1 MAGEQRGDPEVGMG
15 PQAAG
20 ASLGAGTLV
29 WFRKGLR
36 LHDNR
41 ALGSALARS
50 GRLVYPVF
58 VLDPWFLHPTK
69 VGPNRIRFL
78 LESLSDLD
86 SGLRRDLGTR
96 LIVLRGSPEEVL
108 PLAARDWGCGMC
120 CYEKDTEP
128 YAKERDAKVAAALQ
142 EVAGCGAEASPGHT
156 LWDMDA
162 LLAACGGRAPQTMT
176 SFLALAKKVG
186 DPGPPEPA
194 PTGLALASPPAP
206 FTWDATSHGVPGMG
220 DLPHYV
226 EASRTDEERK
236 AKCPF
241 RGGETEALER
251 LARLGQERGAGAGQ
265 APRGDAYIHAF
276 SKPDTSPTCPTQ
288 PSTTAL
294 SPYLKFGCLSART
307 VYARLKEAEAR
318 KGAGPQTQPPVSLL
332 GQLYWREH
340 FYLLGHQMGGAF
352 GRMHGSPIAK
362 QVPWERNAALVR
374 AWKEARTGFPW
385 IDACM
390 VQLREQGWMHHLG
403 RHAVACF
410 LTRGDLWQ
418 HWEEGAA
425 VFDELLL
432 DADWSLNSANWLW
445 LSASAFF
452 AQYFRVYGPHSF
464 AKKTDPTGAYVRHF
478 LPALR
483 HMPDKYIYEPWTAP
497 RDVQERAKC
506 IVGVDYPFPL
516 VDHAAASK
524 ANIDRLK
531 LAYSAAKDGKAP
543 PAEDVAAV
551 ETHAGDTAVAVAP
564 GVVEYT
570 PGVRVMNYGGTDG
583 TSPAP
588 EPAPGTKRSG
598 GGGSKQTTLDAL
610 VKRPKT

>member
-1 MAGEQRGDPEVGMG
+1 MS
-15 PQAAG
+15 
-20 ASLGAGTLV
+20 ASVGAGTLV

-41 ALGSALARS
+41 ALSAALQRS
-50 GRLVYPVF
+50 GKLVYPVF
-58 VLDPWFLHPTK
+58 VLDPWFLHPSK

-86 SGLRRDLGTR
+86 RGLERDLGTR
-96 LIVLRGSPEEVL
+96 LIVLRGNPAET
-108 PLAARDWGCGMC
+108 LAEAAKDWNCGMC

-128 YAKERDAKVAAALQ
+128 YAKERDAKVDKALG
-142 EVAGCGAEASPGHT
+142 EVGCSTESSPGHT
-156 LWDMDA
+156 LWDMDDL
-162 LLAACGGRAPQTMT
+162 LLACSGKAPQTMT

-186 DPGPPEPA
+186 DPGVPLPSPKGLSLAAPPP
-194 PTGLALASPPAP
+194 PFSFDASK
-206 FTWDATSHGVPGMG
+206 HGVPEMA
-220 DLPHYV
+220 DLPHYA
-226 EASRTDEERK
+226 EASKGEADSK

-241 RGGETEALER
+241 RGGETEGLER
-251 LARLGQERGAGAGQ
+251 LRTLGGVG
-265 APRGDAYIHAF
+265 RGDAYIRGF

-294 SPYLKFGCLSART
+294 SPYLKFGCVSPRA
-307 VYARLKEAEAR
+307 VYQRLTEAEG
-318 KGAGPQTQPPVSLL
+318 KGAQTQPPVSLM

-340 FYLLGHQMGGAF
+340 FYLLGHQMGGSF
-352 GRMHGSPIAK
+352 GRMHGSPISK
-362 QVPWERNAALVR
+362 QIPWERNAALVR

-432 DADWSLNSANWLW
+432 DADWSLNSANWMW
-445 LSASAFF
+445 LSCSAFF

-464 AKKTDPTGAYVRHF
+464 AKKTDPSGAYVRHF

-483 HMPDKYIYEPWTAP
+483 GMPDKYIYEPWKAP
-497 RDVQERAKC
+497 AEVQRKARC
-506 IVGVDYPFPL
+506 VVGVDYPFPL
-516 VDHAAASK
+516 VDHADASK
-524 ANIDRLK
+524 ANIDKLK
-531 LAYSAAKDGKAP
+531 LAYAASKDGTGP
-543 PAEDVAAV
+543 DHDVAAKV
-551 ETHAGDTAVAVAP
+551 THENDTAVATAP
-564 GVVEYT
+564 GVVQYT
-570 PGVRVMNYGGTDG
+570 PGVRVMPNGGTTSGASSPGDAG
-583 TSPAP
+583 TLAGLFSKAP
-588 EPAPGTKRSG
+588 
-598 GGGSKQTTLDAL
+598 KQ
-610 VKRPKT
+610 VKL